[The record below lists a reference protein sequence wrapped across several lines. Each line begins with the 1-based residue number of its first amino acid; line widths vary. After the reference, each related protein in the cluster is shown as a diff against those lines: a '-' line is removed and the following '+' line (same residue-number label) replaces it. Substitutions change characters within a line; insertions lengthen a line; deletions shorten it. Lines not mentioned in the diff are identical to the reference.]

1 MMSSRPPRWLAAQT
15 RLPRWMQAAGMVP
28 SPPRSGAKPTTARR
42 FPEGSIEPMPT
53 PLPVQAEHIPSDL
66 RALRAWVVWR
76 YEYDQRN
83 HLGKPPFMP
92 DGSDADEG
100 DPTTWSTFE
109 YAYAAY
115 RARPDLWAGVGL
127 MLSQHQGVVG
137 VDLDHVQEL
146 GHQHEADRI
155 VRVLDSYTERTPG
168 GDGLRVFVRGTLP
181 AGRRRREWVE
191 MYDSHRYLT
200 LTGNHVDG
208 TPLTIERRQPALDQ
222 VFWTYLGA
230 DAASLKRSQRRDAR

>member
-1 MMSSRPPRWLAAQT
+1 MMSNGRTPRWLAAQT

-28 SPPRSGAKPTTARR
+28 SPPTARR
-42 FPEGSIEPMPT
+42 FPEGSIEPMPIPPT
-53 PLPVQAEHIPSDL
+53 VQPQHIPWEL
-66 RALRAWVVWR
+66 RALKGWVLWK
-76 YEYDQRN
+76 YQHDQRN
-83 HLGKPPFMP
+83 HLGKPPFTP
-92 DGSDADEG
+92 DGTDAAES

-109 YAYAAY
+109 DAYAAY
-115 RARPDLWAGVGL
+115 RARPDLWSGVGFA
-127 MLSQHQGVVG
+127 LSQHWGIVG

-146 GHQHEADRI
+146 GHEHEADRI

-181 AGRRRREWVE
+181 HGRRRRDWVE

-200 LTGNHVDG
+200 LTGQKLPDV
-208 TPLTIERRQPALDQ
+208 PATIERRQRQLEQ
-222 VFWTYLGA
+222 MFWAHLGA